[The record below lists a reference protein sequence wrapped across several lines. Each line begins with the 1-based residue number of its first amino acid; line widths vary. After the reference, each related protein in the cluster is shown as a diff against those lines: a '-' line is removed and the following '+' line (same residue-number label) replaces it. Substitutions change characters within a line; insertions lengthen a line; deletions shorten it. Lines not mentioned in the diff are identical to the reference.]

1 MNNNHR
7 SIFFPSLAGR
17 GRGWACLFFIILL
30 ASCGPQKGRLRIRGE
45 FENLPQADLLLYS
58 PDGGIMSIDTL
69 HILKGRFE
77 YETRPEDGEPHTY
90 VIIYPNFSTLSFMAR
105 SGSDIRIEGD
115 ALSLS
120 QVKVEG
126 ADSLV
131 SDEPRRG
138 KSPLAIGKKLPKSSI
153 IKQKAGHYLFIGFW
167 ADWKHGSNAVNYNT
181 RLALRQH
188 PDSLTAFTYS
198 LDLQPAER
206 PTNDYFEDS
215 LRWRTYC
222 DYQGWGGPLVS
233 KLGIRN
239 IPYMILLDPKGT
251 VIAMGCDFNRDI
263 SPALQKIQDKQ

>member
-1 MNNNHR
+1 MKKNNR
-7 SIFFPSLAGR
+7 SIFTPFFAGR
-17 GRGWACLFFIILL
+17 GRGWVCVFILLLL

-69 HILKGRFE
+69 HIVKGSFD

-90 VIIYPNFSTLSFMAR
+90 VIIYPNFTTLSFIAR

-120 QVKVEG
+120 KVKVEG

-131 SDEPRRG
+131 RDEAHRG
-138 KSPLAIGKKLPKSSI
+138 KSPLAIGKKMPQSNI
-153 IKQKAGHYLFIGFW
+153 IKQKPGHYLLISFW
-167 ADWKHGSNAVNYNT
+167 AEWKHGSNVVNYNT
-181 RLALRQH
+181 RLALREH

-198 LDLQPAER
+198 LDMQRAER
-206 PTNDYFEDS
+206 PMNDYYEDS

-222 DYQGWGGPLVS
+222 DYQGWGGPLLS

-239 IPYMILLDPKGT
+239 IPYMILLNPKGT
-251 VIAMGCDFNRDI
+251 IIAMGSDYNRDI
-263 SPALQKIQDKQ
+263 SPTMQKIQDKR